1 MESQLLMPESRLAT
15 FQNILLTFQ
24 KYQDG
29 NFELLYAS
37 SEIKNLLQDGDKFYK
52 QSFFE
57 RLMPSLPR
65 PFFQYVFEL
74 LGNGDRAICP
84 LVWKDRFF
92 RMVQIEGYVIAQD
105 NLSYLVNVLISPVA
119 FASQTKV
126 AWLMDKANDRVFIG
140 MSQEKE
146 FESITAWKSYFENR
160 FDFLDTKELEDF
172 FSNKQ
177 KVVCIFP
184 NHLYLTQTTISP
196 IHCLVQL
203 EYGKDPRTSA
213 SVDSIFHEQKV
224 HDKGPV
230 YYEYDLNLQK
240 VSFSGNFSE
249 ILGYAVEQSGTI
261 QFEDFLNLV
270 HPADKRIFQDG
281 FQHAGKRHFRM
292 LHAGGH
298 YVDILDEA
306 NHEVRESISDGLQMG
321 ILTDITALKQIEKDL
336 LEHQTVLDQLMGV
349 VPGMVYMLKAFPDG
363 SREFVYVSEGSKS
376 LWELDPSHILES
388 EHVIRQHIH
397 PDDYQSVLKADRE
410 AYEKNKKFE
419 CYFRIITPSGKT
431 KWLYGASN
439 RVKQYPNE
447 SIWAGIFVDFTY
459 TKEKELESLLNLK
472 RYKSLFEENP
482 LPVFQYDNRGVI
494 LDVNK
499 KFTEKVNVKDPS
511 MMVGKNLFD
520 LVGNHPIAKAYRSSI
535 DDGYGF
541 YEGPYVSYFS
551 KTLFH
556 LRVNAKT
563 VEEGKV
569 FQAILEDISEEQ
581 FLSNILSELTEKTS
595 RYSGQEFLD
604 TLTAYLSEKLQMSGC
619 FIAEVNEKTEIANVI
634 SHYSH
639 GAPQKMFVY
648 NLKGSPCHECLSSN
662 NPHIVQSDAY
672 LKFPEDKGLVDK
684 KISCYMGVPISDNDK
699 NKLGILVLMD
709 ENPKPY
715 NEGFYSLLNVLASR
729 IGAELNRMYFEKM
742 LVNSEMLFRS
752 IAENFPKG
760 ILEILDKEL
769 CYVFT
774 DGTGYEHM
782 NLDPKT
788 LVGKQHLEIYDG
800 KTKVKVQE
808 KLEKVLKGESVIFE
822 VLVDNQYYTKHGVP
836 LFNNDGT
843 VDRILLVTQNISES
857 KIAEAE
863 RDRLI
868 KDLKSQNE
876 ELQRFAYI
884 ISHNIRAPIVN
895 ISSLLDLYN
904 SEAPSDPE
912 NVEVIENLRVSTDIL
927 HTTLEDLIE
936 VVSIKKNKILKIE
949 NVSFKKLVRNIERSL
964 SKQLQESETVIHMDF
979 QQAPS
984 INYIYSHLE
993 NFIINLTTNAI
1004 KYKHPDRAPVIHIRT
1019 YHKADYTVIEF
1030 KDNGIGIDLD
1040 RYRDRLFGLYQRFHS
1055 HVDGKGLGLY
1065 LVREQIRAHDGNL
1078 AVSSVVGEGTSF
1090 YIYLKNLI
1098 PASSQDNVVE

>member
-1 MESQLLMPESRLAT
+1 MPESRLAT

-24 KYQDG
+24 KYQDDS
-29 NFELLYAS
+29 FELLYVS
-37 SEIKNLLQDGDKFYK
+37 SEIKHLLQAGDKFYK
-52 QSFFE
+52 QSYFE

-65 PFFQYVFEL
+65 PFFQYLFEL
-74 LGNGDRAICP
+74 LGNGDKVVCP

-92 RMVQIEGYVIAQD
+92 RMVQIEGYVIAQED
-105 NLSYLVNVLISPVA
+105 HSYLVNVLISPVP
-119 FASQTKV
+119 FGKRVKIS
-126 AWLMDKANDRVFIG
+126 WLMDKANDRMFLG
-140 MSQEKE
+140 MPEEKE
-146 FESITAWKSYFENR
+146 FESISEWKSYFEKR
-160 FDFLDTKELEDF
+160 FDFLDKRELEGF
-172 FSNKQ
+172 FTNKQ

-184 NHLYLTQTTISP
+184 EHLYLTQTTISP

-203 EYGKDPRTSA
+203 EYGSGTTKKGSFAGILNEFDLKDN
-213 SVDSIFHEQKV
+213 
-224 HDKGPV
+224 GPV
-230 YYEYDLNLQK
+230 YYEFDLSHQQF
-240 VSFSGNFSE
+240 SFSGNISDV
-249 ILGYAVEQSGTI
+249 LGYAKEQISNLSA
-261 QFEDFLNLV
+261 DAFLKLV
-270 HPADKRIFQDG
+270 HPADRAIFRHG
-281 FQHAGKRHFRM
+281 FQHAGKRNFRM
-292 LHAGGH
+292 LHANGN
-298 YVDILDEA
+298 YVDFLDEA
-306 NHEVRESISDGLQMG
+306 NHDARESISENLQLG

-363 SREFVYVSEGSKS
+363 ARDFVYVSEGSRS
-376 LWELDPSHILES
+376 LWELEPSQVLGGEHI
-388 EHVIRQHIH
+388 VRRHIH
-397 PDDYQSVLKADRE
+397 PDDLEIVLRADRE
-410 AYEKNKKFE
+410 AYERNKKFE

-447 SIWAGIFVDFTY
+447 SIWAGIFIDFTY
-459 TKEKELESLLNLK
+459 TKEKEIESLLNLK

-482 LPVFQYDNRGVI
+482 LPVFQYDHQGVI

-499 KFTEKVNVKDPS
+499 KFMEKVNVKDPAI
-511 MMVGKNLFD
+511 MVGRNLFD
-520 LVGNHPIAKAYRSSI
+520 LVGNHPIAEAYRNSI
-535 DDGYGF
+535 DTGYGF
-541 YEGPYVSYFS
+541 YEGPYVSHFS
-551 KTLFH
+551 KALFH
-556 LRVNAKT
+556 IRVNAKT

-581 FLSNILSELTEKTS
+581 FLSNILSELTERTS
-595 RYSGQEFLD
+595 RYSGQEFFD
-604 TLTAYLSEKLQMSGC
+604 KLTAYLSEKLQMSGC
-619 FIAEVNEKTEIANVI
+619 FIAEVDEKTGIANVI
-634 SHYSH
+634 SNFSH
-639 GAPQKMFVY
+639 GAPGKMFVY
-648 NLKGSPCHECLSSN
+648 NLKGSPCYECLNSN
-662 NPHIVQSDAY
+662 APYIVQQDAY
-672 LKFPEDKGLVDK
+672 IKFPEDKGLVDR

-699 NKLGILVLMD
+699 NKIGILVLMD

-715 NEGFYSLLNVLASR
+715 TEGFYNLLNVLAGR
-729 IGAELNRMYFEKM
+729 IGAELNRIYFEKM
-742 LVNSEMLFRS
+742 LVASEMLFRS

-760 ILEILDKEL
+760 IIEILDRDL

-774 DGTGYEHM
+774 DGTGYQYL

-788 LVGKQHLEIYDG
+788 LVGKPHLDIYDP
-800 KTKVKVQE
+800 KTREKVRE
-808 KLEKVLKGESVIFE
+808 RLEKVLQGESVMFE
-822 VLVDNQYYTKHGVP
+822 VLVDNQYYTKNGVP
-836 LFNNDGT
+836 LFNNDGS
-843 VDRILLVTQNISES
+843 VDRILLVTQNISEA

-895 ISSLLDLYN
+895 ISSLLELYN
-904 SEAPSDPE
+904 SDAPADPE
-912 NVEVIENLRVSTDIL
+912 NVEVIENLCASTNIL
-927 HTTLEDLIE
+927 HGTLEDLIE
-936 VVSIKKNKILKIE
+936 VVSIKKNKIPKIE

-979 QQAPS
+979 QQAPN

-1004 KYKHPDRAPVIHIRT
+1004 KYKHPDRSPVIHIRT
-1019 YHKADYTVIEF
+1019 YQKADYTVIEF
-1030 KDNGIGIDLD
+1030 RDNGIGIDLD

-1055 HVDGKGLGLY
+1055 HVEGKGLGLY

-1098 PASSQDNVVE
+1098 PASSPDNVVE